1 MSGNLASTL
10 ARRGRGRPMDRYDR
24 LPAELRRWLAGAA
37 LPWSA
42 GSALRLWRRLDRET
56 GGDVARMLQPQA
68 ADSPL
73 ARLTG
78 LVVCFIV
85 TLLAWRLLAWLLQQ
99 LIQASPLAPL
109 DRLLGAGF
117 GLLRGVL
124 VLWALAMMLSLTPL
138 ARQDAWQVSSGIGW
152 IAKVHGW
159 LAPWLPGDWGPA
171 GVSPP
176 AEPAAPVS

>member
-1 MSGNLASTL
+1 MMLLEDLGWIDLSMLALLLMSVVAGVL
-10 ARRGRGRPMDRYDR
+10 RG
-24 LPAELRRWLAGAA
+24 LVSELMSLAGWFVAWLLSQA
-37 LPWSA
+37 W
-42 GSALRLWRRLDRET
+42 

-138 ARQDAWQVSSGIGW
+138 ARQDAWQASSGIGW

>member
-1 MSGNLASTL
+1 MEPSPGWVWIDVAMALVLGLSL
-10 ARRGRGRPMDRYDR
+10 
-24 LPAELRRWLAGAA
+24 LAGVLRGLVSEVMALAGWFAA
-37 LPWSA
+37 WLLAQAW
-42 GSALRLWRRLDRET
+42 GL
-56 GGDVARMLQPQA
+56 DVAVALHVGEPG
-68 ADSPL
+68 SPV
-73 ARLTG
+73 ARLAG
-78 LVVCFIV
+78 LVITFMAV
-85 TLLAWRLLAWLLQQ
+85 LLVWRLLTWLLRQV
-99 LIQASPLAPL
+99 IQASPLAPL

-176 AEPAAPVS
+176 AEPAVPVS

>member
-1 MSGNLASTL
+1 MMLLEDLGWIDLSMLAVLLMSVVAGVL
-10 ARRGRGRPMDRYDR
+10 RG
-24 LPAELRRWLAGAA
+24 LVSELMSLAGWFVAWLLSQA
-37 LPWSA
+37 W
-42 GSALRLWRRLDRET
+42 GS
-56 GGDVARMLQPQA
+56 DVARMLQPQA

-85 TLLAWRLLAWLLQQ
+85 TLLAWRLLSWLLQQ

-109 DRLLGAGF
+109 DRLMGAGF